1 MSHKKAFIS
10 HIKSLTE
17 KKFPFSQI
25 SSKNKLQFQDNLK
38 SESKS
43 PTSLFLY
50 LLTQKNLKKYST
62 NKKTYNIF
70 IINNIIFDHRI
81 HKVAVFKNNL
91 LWDESSEFLK
101 RFYKK
106 RECIERIPKI
116 SEYYEKYTLFPPV
129 YFGLEGL
136 IVVIMNKWT
145 KRKKNYLEYIEDH
158 EEDKKKAKNK
168 NSFEPLINNSSI
180 NNITLSKS
188 LISKNTLE
196 LTKFENESKK
206 SLMNNNNKNN
216 LINDNKNG
224 CLTNRDKA
232 NNLSFSDIID
242 DLSSNYSVIINSNN
256 KNNEKKNKNTVKKE
270 LKTKKILNI
279 NEIDKTRNNLYYSNN
294 ITLNYTNNK
303 KTNINLTSKK
313 LNIKN
318 AELSPKKYVKI
329 SLNKNSNKII
339 IKNNNP
345 NVLYRNNNNNL
356 PIPSV
361 KKYQKRILNTENI
374 IKNNLYNKN
383 TSKGTIRVNTISS
396 YIQEKSKVSNN
407 SHQLPNKNK
416 ENSVSLKKFNLNF
429 ERNNTNKNLILTNKK
444 QYINYINNI
453 NINNSD
459 EKNKNKII
467 KNKNNV
473 LKKKNYIQIKKEP
486 FLSIN
491 SLNNSLN
498 KYKQTTYRN
507 AKIIPNMNNLNE
519 MMSNPN
525 ISKHNLISNNPKI
538 NMEIMNPKKIKDIV
552 NNTKKL
558 YLEDPFIYKLSQL
571 NNKKKIISLTTANSL
586 SRIKNMSINGFH
598 SKTKNNISNT
608 NNNSKNKLKINH
620 KKNLVLTKLNSKNNL
635 IYNKK
640 RKLIGDNSIRNNSAN
655 SSLIPKTNDSSLNFN
670 ISNKKTNTWKNSNK
684 NKNANSKNINLN
696 LNLNIHFNIGL
707 ENKNKGKKILFKN
720 TIINNM
726 QNKTNKNTKFTNINK
741 SKDKDINYKY
751 PLTSRESISRIK
763 DMIDMN
769 KIEYTLFKKS

>member
-1 MSHKKAFIS
+1 MSHKKAFFS

-17 KKFPFSQI
+17 KKLSLSQI
-25 SSKNKLQFQDNLK
+25 STRNKLQLQEILK

-43 PTSLFLY
+43 PTPLFLY
-50 LLTQKNLKKYST
+50 NLTHKNLKKYST

-106 RECIERIPKI
+106 RECTERIPKI

-129 YFGLEGL
+129 YFGLDGL

-145 KRKKNYLEYIEDH
+145 KRKKNYLEYLEDH
-158 EEDKKKAKNK
+158 EEDKKKTKNK
-168 NSFEPLINNSSI
+168 HSFEPLINSSSI
-180 NNITLSKS
+180 NNITISKS

-206 SLMNNNNKNN
+206 SLMNNSNKNN

-224 CLTNRDKA
+224 CQTNRDKV
-232 NNLSFSDIID
+232 NNLSFTDIID
-242 DLSSNYSVIINSNN
+242 DLSSNYSVVINSNMN
-256 KNNEKKNKNTVKKE
+256 NNEKKNKNTVKKE
-270 LKTKKILNI
+270 LKTKKLLNS
-279 NEIDKTRNNLYYSNN
+279 NEIDKTRNNLYYTNN

-329 SLNKNSNKII
+329 SLNKNNNKII
-339 IKNNNP
+339 MKNNNP
-345 NVLYRNNNNNL
+345 NVFYRNNNNNNL

-396 YIQEKSKVSNN
+396 YIQEKSKVSNI

-429 ERNNTNKNLILTNKK
+429 ERNHTNKNLILTNKK
-444 QYINYINNI
+444 QYLNYINNI
-453 NINNSD
+453 NINKSS
-459 EKNKNKII
+459 EKNQNKII

-473 LKKKNYIQIKKEP
+473 LKKKNYIQINKEP

-498 KYKQTTYRN
+498 KYKQTSYRT
-507 AKIIPNMNNLNE
+507 AKIVPNLNNLNE

-525 ISKHNLISNNPKI
+525 SSKHNIITNNPKI

-571 NNKKKIISLTTANSL
+571 NRKKIISLTTANSL

-598 SKTKNNISNT
+598 SKTKNNIINM
-608 NNNSKNKLKINH
+608 NNSSKNKLKINT

-640 RKLIGDNSIRNNSAN
+640 RKLIGDNTIRNNSAN
-655 SSLIPKTNDSSLNFN
+655 SSLIPKTNDSILNLN

-720 TIINNM
+720 TIINQM
-726 QNKTNKNTKFTNINK
+726 QNKMNKNSKFTNVNK

-751 PLTSRESISRIK
+751 PLTSRDSISRIK